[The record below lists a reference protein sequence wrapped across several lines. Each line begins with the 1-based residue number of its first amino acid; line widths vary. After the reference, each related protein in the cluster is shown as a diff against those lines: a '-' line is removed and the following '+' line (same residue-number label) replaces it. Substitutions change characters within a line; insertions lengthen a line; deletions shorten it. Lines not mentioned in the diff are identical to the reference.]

1 MGVSWVKTSDE
12 THLLTSIP
20 EAADTTRLD
29 GGNFISDKDSL
40 EPVNIY
46 RMSVRPRHI

>member
-1 MGVSWVKTSDE
+1 MKTSDE
-12 THLLTSIP
+12 TYLLTSIP
-20 EAADTTRLD
+20 EAADSTRLD

-40 EPVNIY
+40 GHVNIY